1 LCGTSNIEAHFEPQ
15 SLGTVTQVET
25 LTLPSLYAQRLFT
38 SVHYLLYLHQQRAF
52 YQQTSDLVLDRI
64 NQIIETTD
72 PVDAGAI
79 ENLEHGLWEIGG
91 ELLCLT

>member
-1 LCGTSNIEAHFEPQ
+1 M
-15 SLGTVTQVET
+15 TQVET

-38 SVHYLLYLHQQRAF
+38 SVHYLLYLHHQRAF
-52 YQQTSDLVLDRI
+52 YQQTSDQILDRI

-72 PVDAGAI
+72 PVDAIMI

-91 ELLCLT
+91 ELLRLT

>member
-1 LCGTSNIEAHFEPQ
+1 M
-15 SLGTVTQVET
+15 TQVET
-25 LTLPSLYAQRLFT
+25 LTLPNLYAQRLFT

-52 YQQTSDLVLDRI
+52 YQQTSDQILDRI

-72 PVDAGAI
+72 PVDAVAI

-91 ELLCLT
+91 ALLNLTREINRVMQGLVHEQ